1 MKVLTA
7 LGRADLRFSQIV
19 SERLAF
25 YVKTSTFNYWNKQKI
40 IMAKTLK
47 LLPLQNVF
55 IQKLKENLPK
65 NVGLAEE
72 MAEIL
77 EISTDSAYRRI
88 RGETDLSIDEV
99 FKLTKK
105 YNISVDSVF
114 SNLSDTVTFAYT
126 KLTDSAENF
135 EKYLSRILNHLKLLN
150 TQEERKIVYVAEE
163 VPIFHS
169 FFSQKFIEFKLF
181 YWQRSVLNVPD
192 YQGKKF
198 EFGIIPQNQIE
209 IALECSKEYK
219 KVPSVEIWTNET
231 ILTATKQLEFYVD
244 SGVFKNKSDA
254 LDVLEEIKKMVQYI
268 EQSAESS
275 RKEVSSKTENYQLYN
290 SEVVLG
296 TNCIYVKMPNVN
308 YTYISFNTMNSLTTN
323 NHEFCDETEHWMRN
337 IIKKSTLIS
346 GVAEKERYRFF
357 SSMYKNIENC
367 HARLKSL

>member
-1 MKVLTA
+1 
-7 LGRADLRFSQIV
+7 
-19 SERLAF
+19 
-25 YVKTSTFNYWNKQKI
+25 
-40 IMAKTLK
+40 MAKTLK
-47 LLPLQNVF
+47 NLPLQNIF

-99 FKLTKK
+99 YKLTKK

-126 KLTDSAENF
+126 KLTDSADNF

-181 YWQRSVLNVPD
+181 YWQRSVLIVPG

-198 EFGIIPQNQIE
+198 EFGFVPENLIE

-231 ILTATKQLEFYVD
+231 ILTATKQLEFYAD

-254 LDVLEEIKKMVQYI
+254 LEILEEIKKMVEYI
-268 EQSAESS
+268 ETSAESS
-275 RKEVSSKTENYQLYN
+275 RKEVSSKLENFQLYS

-296 TNCIYVKMPNVN
+296 TNCIYAKMPNVS

-357 SSMYKNIENC
+357 SGMYKNIENC
-367 HARLKSL
+367 HAKLKSL

>member
-1 MKVLTA
+1 
-7 LGRADLRFSQIV
+7 
-19 SERLAF
+19 
-25 YVKTSTFNYWNKQKI
+25 
-40 IMAKTLK
+40 MAKALK
-47 LLPLQNVF
+47 NLPLQTIF
-55 IQKLKENLPK
+55 IQKLKESLPK

-77 EISTDSAYRRI
+77 GISTDSAYRRI
-88 RGETDLSIDEV
+88 RCETELSIDEV
-99 FKLTKK
+99 YLLTKK

-126 KLTDSAENF
+126 KLTDSADNF

-150 TQEERKIVYVAEE
+150 TLEDRKLFYVAEE
-163 VPIFHS
+163 FPIFHS
-169 FFSQKFIEFKLF
+169 FFSRKFIEFKLF
-181 YWQRSVLNVPD
+181 YWQRSVLNVPN

-198 EFGIIPQNQIE
+198 EFGFIPENLIS
-209 IALECSKEYK
+209 IALQCSEEYK

-254 LDVLEEIKKMVQYI
+254 LDVLDEIKKTVEYL
-268 EQSAESS
+268 EQSAETG
-275 RKEVSSKTENYQLYN
+275 RKEISCKTENFQLYN

-296 TNCIYVKMPNVN
+296 TNCIYVMMPNVN
-308 YTYISFNTMNSLTTN
+308 YAYISFNTMNSLTTN

-357 SSMYKNIENC
+357 SGMYKNIENC
-367 HARLKSL
+367 YARLKSL

>member
-1 MKVLTA
+1 MVNFRTSF
-7 LGRADLRFSQIV
+7 LRFSQNRKRI
-19 SERLAF
+19 LAF
-25 YVKTSTFNYWNKQKI
+25 YVKTSTFNYYIKQKI
-40 IMAKTLK
+40 VMAKTLK
-47 LLPLQNVF
+47 NLPLQNIF

-99 FKLTKK
+99 YCLTKK

-126 KLTDSAENF
+126 KLTDSADNF

-150 TQEERKIVYVAEE
+150 TQDDRKIIYVAEE

-169 FFSQKFIEFKLF
+169 FFSRKFIEFKLF
-181 YWQRSVLNVPD
+181 YWQRSVLNVPE

-198 EFGIIPQNQIE
+198 EFGFIPQNLID
-209 IALECSKEYK
+209 IAEECSKEYK

-244 SGVFKNKSDA
+244 SGVFKSRSDA
-254 LDVLEEIKKMVQYI
+254 LEILEEFKKMAEYL
-268 EQSAESS
+268 ETSAESG
-275 RKEVSSKTENYQLYN
+275 RKEVSSKSENFQLYN

-323 NHEFCDETEHWMRN
+323 NNEFCDETEHWMRN

-357 SSMYKNIENC
+357 SSIYKNIENC
-367 HARLKSL
+367 HTKLKSL

>member
-1 MKVLTA
+1 
-7 LGRADLRFSQIV
+7 
-19 SERLAF
+19 
-25 YVKTSTFNYWNKQKI
+25 
-40 IMAKTLK
+40 MAKTLK
-47 LLPLQNVF
+47 NLPLQNVF

-99 FKLTKK
+99 YKLTKK

-114 SNLSDTVTFAYT
+114 SNLNDTVTFAYT
-126 KLTDSAENF
+126 KLTNSAENF
-135 EKYLSRILNHLKLLN
+135 EKYLLRILNHTKMIN
-150 TQEERKIVYVAEE
+150 TFQERKIIYIAEE
-163 VPIFHS
+163 VPLFHS
-169 FFSQKFIEFKLF
+169 FFGPKLIEFKLF

-198 EFGIIPQNQIE
+198 EFGVVPKKLID
-209 IALECSKEYK
+209 IATEAAAEYRK
-219 KVPSVEIWTNET
+219 CPSVEIWTDET
-231 ILTATKQLEFYVD
+231 ILTATKQLEFYID
-244 SGVFKNKSDA
+244 SGVIKNKADA
-254 LDVLEEIKKMVQYI
+254 LAIIEDIRSMAEYI
-268 EQSAESS
+268 EKSAETS
-275 RKEVSSKTENYQLYN
+275 RKEISSPSENYQLYC

-296 TNCIYVKMPNVN
+296 TNCIYIQAGSSN
-308 YTYISFNTMNSLTTN
+308 YTYITFNTLNSLTTN

-357 SSMYKNIENC
+357 SGMYKNIDNC
-367 HARLKSL
+367 FNKVNSL